1 MTVHRRAARS
11 IRRPRAQVDF
21 LTACRTIG
29 LPAPIAEMRFHPA
42 RRWRFDFA
50 WPDHRVAIEI
60 EGGVWTAGRH
70 TRGQGFLSDIE
81 KYNAAA
87 ELGWRLLRYPP
98 GRVDIDQVARVLGAR
113 GDFGIVR
120 LGG

>member
-1 MTVHRRAARS
+1 MTAARRITLAFDRQCAAFS
-11 IRRPRAQVDF
+11 
-21 LTACRTIG
+21 
-29 LPAPIAEMRFHPA
+29 LPPPVAEHRFHET
-42 RRWRFDFA
+42 RRWRFDWA

-70 TRGQGFLSDIE
+70 TRGQGFLADIE

>member
-42 RRWRFDFA
+42 RRFSPQKLR
-50 WPDHRVAIEI
+50 PYIRP
-60 EGGVWTAGRH
+60 
-70 TRGQGFLSDIE
+70 
-81 KYNAAA
+81 YMAAA
-87 ELGWRLLRYPP
+87 DARTGRLRN
-98 GRVDIDQVARVLGAR
+98 
-113 GDFGIVR
+113 
-120 LGG
+120 